1 MHREKVC
8 RFLQSCGPTVLLCA
22 LLLTLFAA
30 NIPLLRDAI
39 RTGRADGLTATELRD
54 TLTASY
60 QENVSGK
67 NAFIDLNGL
76 FVRLTGGRI
85 CNEVVRLNNG
95 MLSSVADAEGLSN
108 ISSSI
113 AALSA
118 ALQEQDIPFLFV
130 QTPYKLDRQG
140 QLLPDGV
147 EDPFNALADDVVA
160 GLRES
165 GTPVLDLRDT
175 MAAMPE
181 DIEKNFYRTDHHW
194 TPVAAFSAFQQLS
207 AYLQEVFPDQ
217 PVCGEAQQWESWD
230 IHTKAGW
237 FLGSRGKRTGRFF
250 GGVDDLI
257 WMTPKFDTEMSLSVN
272 GAALYRG
279 DFSAANIRPS
289 YIDTRDYFG
298 ANAYWVYIGG
308 EYALVQHRN
317 AAAPVDKRLLIVKDS
332 FALPLQ
338 AYLSTVFSEIDAVD
352 LRAYKDGTLADY
364 IRDTAPDMVL
374 VCYNPSLDGS
384 KRMASFGDVSHISD
398 VCTAA
403 ETVFQANSLQI
414 SSDDAQYWVGDTQYW
429 VGDPQYWHEELAPTL
444 RRGEQ
449 YTLHID
455 SVDVLAGSAEG
466 LTVALYGDT
475 SKKFFLSVVC
485 DISYCTERGGFTWTF
500 TVPDTADAGTT
511 VLLYS
516 GIRSQTA
523 GNSILL
529 RNVTLVRNTSASGGA
544 GQ

>member
-230 IHTKAGW
+230 IHTKADW

-317 AAAPVDKRLLIVKDS
+317 AAAPVDKKLLIVKDS

-516 GIRSQTA
+516 GIHRQTA

>member
-1 MHREKVC
+1 MHRKKVY
-8 RFLQSCGPTVLLCA
+8 RFLQSYGPTVLLCA

-60 QENVSGK
+60 QENVSGN

-165 GTPVLDLRDT
+165 GAPVLDLRDT
-175 MAAMPE
+175 MAATPE

-230 IHTKAGW
+230 IHTKADW

-317 AAAPVDKRLLIVKDS
+317 AAAPVDKKLLIVKDS

-449 YTLHID
+449 CTLHID

-500 TVPDTADAGTT
+500 TVPETADSSTK
-511 VLLYS
+511 LRLYS
-516 GIRSQTA
+516 GIHRQTA